1 MDKTKKKNIRRYIL
15 WGVLAVVVAA
25 LALMPA
31 MARRQDAQDGPVASI
46 LEAEVKQGSV
56 QTTVRGGGTLE
67 AGDGEDIE
75 LPAQVKITEFLV
87 KNGQEVKAGD
97 PVAKIDKVS
106 ALTAVTE
113 VRSSMAAVEKQME
126 TYSDEKSA
134 STVTAPAGGRVKAI
148 YANPGDSVAQVLVEH
163 GGLALLSLDGRMSV
177 TLAVSSQLVPGDSVK
192 VTLDSG
198 KTVTGRVET
207 NLNGE
212 LTVTIADNGYAV
224 GDRVTLEGL
233 GSGSLEIHDPWLATA
248 FNGTV
253 SYVSVRLEQT
263 VSSGASLFTLKD
275 TDYTAQRELLAQT
288 HREYEEL
295 LQKLLTWQDT
305 GLITAPCDG
314 LVSGIDTDS
323 THLLAAQDE
332 DITADLLNSEDG
344 DFRLVFLS
352 QVTQTCT
359 GDDKCPL
366 KGTDSGHQTGCPKVC
381 KHSSKIGEC
390 KASGHFTDCIEAC
403 THAENPEDCPATG
416 VHYADCVKTCIETN
430 QEGKCP
436 AIKYHYDG
444 CIGKCVGAT
453 VSGQCPAHIHRKACI
468 ESCVSANTVGKCTAG
483 FHKADCIES
492 CIGNE
497 SSPSNPCPAT
507 KHKDGCY
514 FQGATY
520 TGRIFKVV
528 SVGDGVLVG
537 YWDPTVYELVK
548 TADGW
553 ARKDGQPL
561 GTGNCIQAGNV
572 TASGSFQAGDTL
584 LSVTV
589 TKDGESSSLG
599 LVKIGSG
606 SQNPGI
612 PGFPGNLAGL
622 MAGLMGGYGGYGGTG
637 SSSQTQLYSLD
648 GDVLLT
654 VTPLDT
660 LTVTIAVDEKDIA
673 SVKTGMTAQL
683 TMNALPDETFEGEV
697 TRVAQTGGGNG
708 GSSKFDVE
716 ITLSR
721 ESDMLPGMSTTAE
734 LTLYEKMDV
743 LTLPVA
749 ALQDEGGKT
758 LVYTGKDKKTGELTN
773 PVEVTTGLSDGEN
786 VEILSGIDSG
796 TTVYYSYYD
805 TVTESDAVETERSMF

>member
-1 MDKTKKKNIRRYIL
+1 MDKTKKKNVRRYIL
-15 WGVLAVVVAA
+15 WGVLAVVVAGLAMLPA
-25 LALMPA
+25 LA
-31 MARRQDAQDGPVASI
+31 RQQDAQDGPVASV
-46 LEAEVKQGSV
+46 LEATVKEGSV
-56 QTTVRGGGTLE
+56 QATVRGGGTLE

-75 LPAQVKITEFLV
+75 LPAEVKITEFLV
-87 KNGQEVKAGD
+87 KNGQEVKKGD

-113 VRSSMAAVEKQME
+113 IRTSMAAVEKQME
-126 TYSDEKSA
+126 TFSDEKSA

-148 YANPGDSVAQVLVEH
+148 YAGPGDSVTQVLVEH
-163 GGLALLSLDGRMSV
+163 GALALLSLDGRMCV
-177 TLAVSSQLVPGDSVK
+177 TLTVSSQLIPGDSIN

-198 KTVTGRVET
+198 KTVTGRVES

-224 GDRVTLEGL
+224 GDTVTLEGL
-233 GSGSLEIHDPWLATA
+233 GSGSLEIHNPWLATA

-253 SYVSVRLEQT
+253 SQVNIRLEQT
-263 VSSGASLFTLKD
+263 VSSGGSLFTLKD
-275 TDYTAQRELLAQT
+275 TDYTAQRELLAET
-288 HREYEEL
+288 HRDYEEL

-305 GLITAPCDG
+305 GVITAPCDG

-323 THLLAAQDE
+323 THLLAAEDE
-332 DITADLLNSEDG
+332 ELTASLLNADDG
-344 DFRLVFLS
+344 DFRLVLLS

-366 KGTDSGHQTGCPKVC
+366 KGTDSGHQDGCPKAC
-381 KHSSKIGEC
+381 KHAAAEGVC
-390 KASGHFTDCIEAC
+390 TASEHFDDCIMAC

-416 VHYADCVKTCIETN
+416 AHHTDCIKACIETN

-436 AIKYHYDG
+436 ATKYHYDG
-444 CIGKCVGAT
+444 CIEKCTESA
-453 VSGQCPAHIHRKACI
+453 VSGECPAHIHKKGCI
-468 ESCVSANTVGKCTAG
+468 ESCISADTAGKCTAG
-483 FHKADCIES
+483 HHKADCIES
-492 CIGNE
+492 CIL
-497 SSPSNPCPAT
+497 SKSADDPCPAT

-514 FQGATY
+514 FQNATY
-520 TGRIFKVV
+520 TGQVFKVV
-528 SVGDGVLVG
+528 SVGSGALVG
-537 YWDPTVYELVK
+537 YWDSTVYDVVK
-548 TADGW
+548 TASGW
-553 ARKDGQPL
+553 ARKDGQPFS
-561 GTGNCIQAGNV
+561 TNNCVQAD
-572 TASGSFQAGDTL
+572 TIPASGSYQTGDTL
-584 LSVTV
+584 LSVIV
-589 TKDGESSSLG
+589 TKDGESQSLG
-599 LVKIGSG
+599 LVKISSG
-606 SQNPGI
+606 SQK
-612 PGFPGNLAGL
+612 PGFDLSGL
-622 MAGLMGGYGGYGGTG
+622 MGMMGGFSMGGYGSTG
-637 SSSQTQLYSLD
+637 SGSSTQLYSLD

-660 LTVTIAVDEKDIA
+660 MTVTIAVDEKDIA

-683 TMNALPDETFEGEV
+683 TMNALPDETFEGQV
-697 TRVAQTGGGNG
+697 TRVAQTGSGNG

-721 ESDMLPGMSTTAE
+721 ESDMLPGMSTTAQ

-749 ALQDEGGKT
+749 ALRDEGGKT
-758 LVYTGKDKKTGELTN
+758 LVYTGKDKKTGEPAN

>member
-1 MDKTKKKNIRRYIL
+1 MDKTKKKNVRRYIL
-15 WGVLAVVVAA
+15 WGVLAVVVAGLAMLPA
-25 LALMPA
+25 LA
-31 MARRQDAQDGPVASI
+31 RQQDAQDGPVASV
-46 LEAEVKQGSV
+46 LEATVKEGSV
-56 QTTVRGGGTLE
+56 QATVRGGGTLE

-75 LPAQVKITEFLV
+75 LPAEVKITEFLV
-87 KNGQEVKAGD
+87 KNGQEVKKGD

-113 VRSSMAAVEKQME
+113 IRTSMAAVEKQME
-126 TYSDEKSA
+126 TFSDEKSA

-148 YANPGDSVAQVLVEH
+148 YANPGDSVSAVLVEH
-163 GGLALLSLDGRMSV
+163 GALALLSLDGRMCV
-177 TLAVSSQLVPGDSVK
+177 TLTVSSQLIPGDSIN

-198 KTVTGRVET
+198 KTVTGRVES

-224 GDRVTLEGL
+224 GDTVTLEGL
-233 GSGSLEIHDPWLATA
+233 GSGSLEIHNPWLATA

-253 SYVSVRLEQT
+253 SQVNIRLEQT
-263 VSSGASLFTLKD
+263 VSSGGSLFTLKD
-275 TDYTAQRELLAQT
+275 TDYTAQRELLAET
-288 HREYEEL
+288 HRKYEEL

-305 GLITAPCDG
+305 GVITAPCDG

-323 THLLAAQDE
+323 THLLAAEDE
-332 DITADLLNSEDG
+332 ELTASLLNADDG
-344 DFRLVFLS
+344 DFRLVLLS

-366 KGTDSGHQTGCPKVC
+366 KGTDSGHQDGCPKAC
-381 KHSSKIGEC
+381 KHA
-390 KASGHFTDCIEAC
+390 ASEGVCTASEHFADCIMAC

-416 VHYADCVKTCIETN
+416 AHHTDCIKACIETT
-430 QEGKCP
+430 QEHKCP
-436 AIKYHYDG
+436 ATKYHYDG
-444 CIGKCVGAT
+444 CIEKCVESE
-453 VSGQCPAHIHRKACI
+453 VSGQCPAHVHKQGCI
-468 ESCVSANTVGKCTAG
+468 ELCRSASTPEKCTAKH
-483 FHKADCIES
+483 HKADCIES
-492 CIGNE
+492 CIV
-497 SSPSNPCPAT
+497 SKSADDPCPAT

-514 FQGATY
+514 FQNATY
-520 TGRIFKVV
+520 TGQVFKVV
-528 SVGDGVLVG
+528 SVGSGVLVG
-537 YWDPTVYELVK
+537 YWDSTVYDVVK
-548 TADGW
+548 TASGW
-553 ARKDGQPL
+553 ARKDGQPFS
-561 GTGNCIQAGNV
+561 TNNCVQAD
-572 TASGSFQAGDTL
+572 TISASGSYQAGDTL
-584 LSVTV
+584 LSVTM

-599 LVKIGSG
+599 LVKISSG
-606 SQNPGI
+606 SQK
-612 PGFPGNLAGL
+612 PGFDLS
-622 MAGLMGGYGGYGGTG
+622 GLMGMMGGFSMGGYGGTG
-637 SSSQTQLYSLD
+637 SGSSAQLYSLD

-660 LTVTIAVDEKDIA
+660 MTVTIAVDEKDIA

-683 TMNALPDETFEGEV
+683 TMNALPDETFEGQV
-697 TRVAQTGGGNG
+697 TRVAQTGSGNG

-721 ESDMLPGMSTTAE
+721 ESDMLPGMSTTAQ

-749 ALQDEGGKT
+749 ALRDEGGKT
-758 LVYTGKDKKTGELTN
+758 LVYTGKDKKTGEPAN

>member
-1 MDKTKKKNIRRYIL
+1 MDKTKKKNVRRYIL
-15 WGVLAVVVAA
+15 WGVLAVVVAGLAMLPA
-25 LALMPA
+25 LA
-31 MARRQDAQDGPVASI
+31 RQQDAQDGPVASV
-46 LEAEVKQGSV
+46 LEAEVKNSSV
-56 QTTVRGGGTLE
+56 QATVRGGGTLE

-75 LPAQVKITEFLV
+75 LPAEVKITEFLV
-87 KNGQEVKAGD
+87 KNGQEVKKGD

-113 VRSSMAAVEKQME
+113 IRTSMAAVEKQME

-148 YANPGDSVAQVLVEH
+148 YAGPGDSVAQVLVEH
-163 GGLALLSLDGRMSV
+163 GALALLSLDGRMSV
-177 TLAVSSQLVPGDSVK
+177 TLTVSSQLIPGDSIP

-198 KTVTGRVET
+198 KTVTGRVES

-224 GDRVTLEGL
+224 GDTVTLEGL
-233 GSGSLEIHDPWLATA
+233 GSGSLEIHNPWLATA

-253 SYVSVRLEQT
+253 SQVNIRLEQT
-263 VSSGASLFTLKD
+263 VSSGGSLFTLKD
-275 TDYTAQRELLAQT
+275 TDYTAQRELLAET
-288 HREYEEL
+288 HRKYEEL

-305 GLITAPCDG
+305 GVITAPCDG

-323 THLLAAQDE
+323 THLLAAEDE
-332 DITADLLNSEDG
+332 EITASLLNADGG

-366 KGTDSGHQTGCPKVC
+366 KGKDSGHQDNCPKAC
-381 KHSSKIGEC
+381 KHATSEGVC
-390 KASGHFTDCIEAC
+390 TASEHFADCIMAC
-403 THAENPEDCPATG
+403 TRAENPEDCPATG
-416 VHYADCVKTCIETN
+416 AHHTDCIKACIETT
-430 QEGKCP
+430 QEHKCP
-436 AIKYHYDG
+436 ATRYHYDG
-444 CIGKCVGAT
+444 CIEKCTESA
-453 VSGQCPAHIHRKACI
+453 VSGECPAHIHKKGCI
-468 ESCVSANTVGKCTAG
+468 ESCISADTAGKCTAG
-483 FHKADCIES
+483 HHKADCIES
-492 CIGNE
+492 CIVSHSADE
-497 SSPSNPCPAT
+497 PCPAT

-514 FQGATY
+514 FQNATY
-520 TGRIFKVV
+520 TGQVFKVV
-528 SVGDGVLVG
+528 SVGSGALVG
-537 YWDPTVYELVK
+537 YWDPTVYDVVK
-548 TADGW
+548 TASGW
-553 ARKDGQPL
+553 ARKDGQPFSTNL
-561 GTGNCIQAGNV
+561 CVQAD
-572 TASGSFQAGDTL
+572 TIPASGSYQAGDVL

-589 TKDGESSSLG
+589 HKSGENDSSLG
-599 LVKIGSG
+599 LVKISSGGSQMPGFDLSGLMGMMGGFSMGGSTGSG
-606 SQNPGI
+606 S
-612 PGFPGNLAGL
+612 
-622 MAGLMGGYGGYGGTG
+622 
-637 SSSQTQLYSLD
+637 STQLYSLD

-660 LTVTIAVDEKDIA
+660 MTVTIAVDEKDIA

-683 TMNALPDETFEGEV
+683 AMNALPDETFEGQV
-697 TRVAQTGGGNG
+697 TRVAQTGSGSG

-749 ALQDEGGKT
+749 ALRDEGGKT
-758 LVYTGKDKKTGELTN
+758 LVYTGKDKKTGEPAN

>member
-1 MDKTKKKNIRRYIL
+1 MDKTKKKNVRRYIL
-15 WGVLAVVVAA
+15 WGVLAVVVAGLAMLPA
-25 LALMPA
+25 LA
-31 MARRQDAQDGPVASI
+31 RQQDAQDGPVASV
-46 LEAEVKQGSV
+46 LEATVKEGSV
-56 QTTVRGGGTLE
+56 QATVRGGGTLE

-75 LPAQVKITEFLV
+75 LPVDVKITEFLV
-87 KNGQEVKAGD
+87 KNGQEVKKGD

-113 VRSSMAAVEKQME
+113 IRTSMAAVEKQME
-126 TYSDEKSA
+126 TFSDEKSA

-148 YANPGDSVAQVLVEH
+148 YANPGDSVTQVLVEH
-163 GGLALLSLDGRMSV
+163 GALALLSLDGRMGV
-177 TLAVSSQLVPGDSVK
+177 TLTVSSQLIPGDSIP

-198 KTVTGRVET
+198 KTVTGRVES

-224 GDRVTLEGL
+224 GDTVTLEGL
-233 GSGSLEIHDPWLATA
+233 GSGSLEIHNPWLATA

-253 SYVSVRLEQT
+253 SQVNIRLEQT
-263 VSSGASLFTLKD
+263 VSSGGSLFTLKD
-275 TDYTAQRELLAQT
+275 TDYTAQRELLAET
-288 HREYEEL
+288 HRDYEEL

-305 GLITAPCDG
+305 GVIIAPCDG

-323 THLLAAQDE
+323 THLLAAEDE
-332 DITADLLNSEDG
+332 ELTASLLNADDG
-344 DFRLVFLS
+344 DFRLVLLS

-366 KGTDSGHQTGCPKVC
+366 KGTDSGHQDGCPKAC
-381 KHSSKIGEC
+381 KHAANEAEC
-390 KASGHFTDCIEAC
+390 MASEHFTDCIMAC

-416 VHYADCVKTCIETN
+416 AHHTDCIKACIETN

-436 AIKYHYDG
+436 ATKYHYDG
-444 CIGKCVGAT
+444 CIEKCTESAL
-453 VSGQCPAHIHRKACI
+453 SGQCPAHIHKKGCI
-468 ESCVSANTVGKCTAG
+468 ESCISADTPGKCTAG
-483 FHKADCIES
+483 HHKADCIES
-492 CIGNE
+492 CIV
-497 SSPSNPCPAT
+497 SKSADDPCPAT

-514 FQGATY
+514 FQNATY
-520 TGRIFKVV
+520 TGQVFKVV
-528 SVGDGVLVG
+528 SVGSGALVG
-537 YWDPTVYELVK
+537 YWDSTVYDVVK
-548 TADGW
+548 TASGW
-553 ARKDGQPL
+553 ARKDGQPFS
-561 GTGNCIQAGNV
+561 TNNCVQAD
-572 TASGSFQAGDTL
+572 TISASGSYQAGDTL

-589 TKDGESSSLG
+589 TKDGESHSLG
-599 LVKIGSG
+599 LVKISSG
-606 SQNPGI
+606 SQM
-612 PGFPGNLAGL
+612 PGFDLS
-622 MAGLMGGYGGYGGTG
+622 GLMGMMGGFSMGGYGGTG
-637 SSSQTQLYSLD
+637 SSQTQLYSLD

-660 LTVTIAVDEKDIA
+660 MTVTIAVDEKDIA
-673 SVKTGMTAQL
+673 GVKTGMTAQL
-683 TMNALPDETFEGEV
+683 TMNALPDETFEGQV
-697 TRVAQTGGGNG
+697 TRVAQSGSGNG

-721 ESDMLPGMSTTAE
+721 ESDMLPGMSATAQ

-749 ALQDEGGKT
+749 ALRDEGGKT
-758 LVYTGKDKKTGELTN
+758 LVYTGKDKKTGEPAN

>member
-1 MDKTKKKNIRRYIL
+1 MDKTKKKNVRRYIL
-15 WGVLAVVVAA
+15 WGVLAVVVAGLAMLPA
-25 LALMPA
+25 LA
-31 MARRQDAQDGPVASI
+31 RQQDAQDGPVASV
-46 LEAEVKQGSV
+46 LEAEVKEGSV
-56 QTTVRGGGTLE
+56 QATVRGGGTLE

-75 LPAQVKITEFLV
+75 LPAEVKITEFLV
-87 KNGQEVKAGD
+87 KNGQEVKKGD

-113 VRSSMAAVEKQME
+113 IRTSMAAVEKQME
-126 TYSDEKSA
+126 TFSDEKSA

-148 YANPGDSVAQVLVEH
+148 YANPGDSVSAVLVEH
-163 GGLALLSLDGRMSV
+163 GALALLSLDGRMCV
-177 TLAVSSQLVPGDSVK
+177 TLTVSSQLIPGDSIP

-198 KTVTGRVET
+198 KTVTGRVES

-224 GDRVTLEGL
+224 GDTVTLEGL
-233 GSGSLEIHDPWLATA
+233 GSGSLEIHNPWLATA

-253 SYVSVRLEQT
+253 SQVNIRLEQT
-263 VSSGASLFTLKD
+263 VSSGGSLFTLKD
-275 TDYTAQRELLAQT
+275 TDYTAQRELLAET
-288 HREYEEL
+288 HRDYEEL

-305 GLITAPCDG
+305 GVITAPCDG

-323 THLLAAQDE
+323 THLLAAEDE
-332 DITADLLNSEDG
+332 EITASLLNADDG
-344 DFRLVFLS
+344 DFRLVLLS

-366 KGTDSGHQTGCPKVC
+366 KGTDSGHQDGCPKAC
-381 KHSSKIGEC
+381 KHATAEGVC
-390 KASGHFTDCIEAC
+390 TASEHFDDCIMAC

-416 VHYADCVKTCIETN
+416 AHHTDCIKACIETN

-436 AIKYHYDG
+436 ATKYHYDG
-444 CIGKCVGAT
+444 CIEKCTESA
-453 VSGQCPAHIHRKACI
+453 VSGQCPAHIHKKGCI
-468 ESCVSANTVGKCTAG
+468 ESCISADTVGKCTAG
-483 FHKADCIES
+483 HHKADCIES
-492 CIGNE
+492 CIV
-497 SSPSNPCPAT
+497 STSASNPCPAT

-514 FQGATY
+514 FQNATY
-520 TGRIFKVV
+520 TGQVFKVV
-528 SVGDGVLVG
+528 SVGSGVLVG
-537 YWDPTVYELVK
+537 YWDSTVYDVVK
-548 TADGW
+548 TASGW
-553 ARKDGQPL
+553 ARKDGQPFS
-561 GTGNCIQAGNV
+561 TNNCVQAD
-572 TASGSFQAGDTL
+572 TISASGSYQAGDTL

-589 TKDGESSSLG
+589 TKDGESQSLG
-599 LVKIGSG
+599 LVKISSG
-606 SQNPGI
+606 SQM
-612 PGFPGNLAGL
+612 PGFDLSGL
-622 MAGLMGGYGGYGGTG
+622 MGMMGGFSMGGYGSTG
-637 SSSQTQLYSLD
+637 SSQTQLYSLD

-660 LTVTIAVDEKDIA
+660 MTVTIAVDEKDIA

-683 TMNALPDETFEGEV
+683 TMNALPDETFEGQV
-697 TRVAQTGGGNG
+697 TRVAQTGSGNG

-721 ESDMLPGMSTTAE
+721 ESDMLPGMSTTAQ

-749 ALQDEGGKT
+749 ALRDEGGKT
-758 LVYTGKDKKTGELTN
+758 LVYTGKDKKTGEPAN

>member
-1 MDKTKKKNIRRYIL
+1 MDKTKKKNVRRYIL
-15 WGVLAVVVAA
+15 WGVLAVVVAGLAMLPA
-25 LALMPA
+25 LA
-31 MARRQDAQDGPVASI
+31 RQQDAQDGPVASV
-46 LEAEVKQGSV
+46 LEATVKEGSV
-56 QTTVRGGGTLE
+56 QATVRGGGTLE

-75 LPAQVKITEFLV
+75 LPPDVKITEFLV
-87 KNGQEVKAGD
+87 KNGQEVKKGN

-113 VRSSMAAVEKQME
+113 VRTSMAAVEKQME

-163 GGLALLSLDGRMSV
+163 GALALLSLDGRMSV
-177 TLAVSSQLVPGDSVK
+177 TLTVSSQLIPGDSIN

-198 KTVTGRVET
+198 KTVTGRVES

-224 GDRVTLEGL
+224 GDTVTLEGL
-233 GSGSLEIHDPWLATA
+233 GSGSLEIHNPWLATA

-253 SYVSVRLEQT
+253 SQVNIRLEQT
-263 VSSGASLFTLKD
+263 VSSGGSLFTLKD
-275 TDYTAQRELLAQT
+275 TDYTAQRELLAET
-288 HREYEEL
+288 HRDYEEL

-305 GLITAPCDG
+305 GVITAPCDG

-323 THLLAAQDE
+323 THLLAAEDE
-332 DITADLLNSEDG
+332 ELTASLLNADDG
-344 DFRLVFLS
+344 DFRLVLLS

-366 KGTDSGHQTGCPKVC
+366 KGTDPGHQDGCPKAC
-381 KHSSKIGEC
+381 KHATSEGVC
-390 KASGHFTDCIEAC
+390 TASEHFADCIMAC

-416 VHYADCVKTCIETN
+416 AHHTDCIKACIETN

-436 AIKYHYDG
+436 ATKYHYDG
-444 CIGKCVGAT
+444 CIEKCTESA
-453 VSGQCPAHIHRKACI
+453 VSGECPAHIHKKGCI
-468 ESCVSANTVGKCTAG
+468 ESCISADTAGKCTAG
-483 FHKADCIES
+483 HHKADCIES
-492 CIGNE
+492 CIV
-497 SSPSNPCPAT
+497 SKSADDPCPAT

-514 FQGATY
+514 FQNATY
-520 TGRIFKVV
+520 TGQVFKVV
-528 SVGDGVLVG
+528 SVGSGTLVG
-537 YWDPTVYELVK
+537 YWDSTVYDVVK
-548 TADGW
+548 TASGW
-553 ARKDGQPL
+553 ARKDGQPFS
-561 GTGNCIQAGNV
+561 TNNCVQAD
-572 TASGSFQAGDTL
+572 TIPASGSYQAGDTL

-589 TKDGESSSLG
+589 TKDGESQSLG
-599 LVKIGSG
+599 LVKISSG
-606 SQNPGI
+606 SQM
-612 PGFPGNLAGL
+612 PGFDLS
-622 MAGLMGGYGGYGGTG
+622 GLMGMMGGFSMGGYGGTG
-637 SSSQTQLYSLD
+637 SGSSAQLYSLD

-660 LTVTIAVDEKDIA
+660 MTVTIAVDEKDIA

-683 TMNALPDETFEGEV
+683 TMNALPDETFEGQV
-697 TRVAQTGGGNG
+697 TRVAQTGSGNG

-721 ESDMLPGMSTTAE
+721 ESDMLPGMSTTAQ

-749 ALQDEGGKT
+749 ALRDEGGKT
-758 LVYTGKDKKTGELTN
+758 LVYTGKDKKTGEPAN

-796 TTVYYSYYD
+796 ATVYYSYYD

>member
-1 MDKTKKKNIRRYIL
+1 MDKTKKKNVRRYIL
-15 WGVLAVVVAA
+15 WGVLAVVVAGLAMLPA
-25 LALMPA
+25 LA
-31 MARRQDAQDGPVASI
+31 RQQDAQDGPVASV
-46 LEAEVKQGSV
+46 LEATVKEGSV
-56 QTTVRGGGTLE
+56 QATVRGGGTLE

-75 LPAQVKITEFLV
+75 LPPEVKITEFLV
-87 KNGQEVKAGD
+87 KNGQEVKKGD

-113 VRSSMAAVEKQME
+113 IRTSMAAVEKQME
-126 TYSDEKSA
+126 TFSDEKSA

-148 YANPGDSVAQVLVEH
+148 YANPGDSVSAVLVEH
-163 GGLALLSLDGRMSV
+163 GALALLSLDGRMCV
-177 TLAVSSQLVPGDSVK
+177 TLTVSSQLIPGDSIP

-198 KTVTGRVET
+198 KTVTGRVES

-224 GDRVTLEGL
+224 GDTVTLEGL
-233 GSGSLEIHDPWLATA
+233 GSGSLEIHNPWLATA

-253 SYVSVRLEQT
+253 SQVNIRLEQT
-263 VSSGASLFTLKD
+263 VSSGGSLFTLKD
-275 TDYTAQRELLAQT
+275 TDYTAQRELLAET
-288 HREYEEL
+288 HRDYEEL

-305 GLITAPCDG
+305 GVITAPCDG

-323 THLLAAQDE
+323 THLLAAEDE
-332 DITADLLNSEDG
+332 ELTASLLNADGG
-344 DFRLVFLS
+344 DFRLVLLS

-366 KGTDSGHQTGCPKVC
+366 KGTDSGHQDGCPKAC
-381 KHSSKIGEC
+381 KHATAEGVC
-390 KASGHFTDCIEAC
+390 TASEHFDDCIMAC

-416 VHYADCVKTCIETN
+416 AHHTDCIKACIETT
-430 QEGKCP
+430 QEHKCP
-436 AIKYHYDG
+436 ATKYHYDG
-444 CIGKCVGAT
+444 CIEKCTESA
-453 VSGQCPAHIHRKACI
+453 VSGQCPAHIHKKGCI
-468 ESCVSANTVGKCTAG
+468 ESCISADTAGKCTAG
-483 FHKADCIES
+483 HHKADCIES
-492 CIGNE
+492 CIV
-497 SSPSNPCPAT
+497 SKSADDPCPAT

-514 FQGATY
+514 FQNATY
-520 TGRIFKVV
+520 TGQVFKVV
-528 SVGDGVLVG
+528 SVGSGVLVG
-537 YWDPTVYELVK
+537 YWDPTVYDVVK
-548 TADGW
+548 TASGW
-553 ARKDGQPL
+553 ARKDGQPFS
-561 GTGNCIQAGNV
+561 TNNCVQAD
-572 TASGSFQAGDTL
+572 TISASGSYQAGDTL

-589 TKDGESSSLG
+589 TKDGESHSLG
-599 LVKIGSG
+599 LVKISSG
-606 SQNPGI
+606 SQM
-612 PGFPGNLAGL
+612 PGFDLSGL
-622 MAGLMGGYGGYGGTG
+622 MGMMGGFSMGGYGSTG
-637 SSSQTQLYSLD
+637 SSQTQLYSLD

-660 LTVTIAVDEKDIA
+660 MTVTIAVDEKDIA

-683 TMNALPDETFEGEV
+683 TMNALPDETFEGQV
-697 TRVAQTGGGNG
+697 TRVAQTGSGNG

-721 ESDMLPGMSTTAE
+721 ESDMLPGMSATAE
-734 LTLYEKMDV
+734 LTLYEKMNV

-749 ALQDEGGKT
+749 ALRDEGGKT
-758 LVYTGKDKKTGELTN
+758 LVYTGKDKKTGEPAN

>member
-1 MDKTKKKNIRRYIL
+1 MDKTKKKNVRRYIL
-15 WGVLAVVVAA
+15 WGLLAVVVAGLAMLPA
-25 LALMPA
+25 LA
-31 MARRQDAQDGPVASI
+31 RQQDAQDGPVASV
-46 LEAEVKQGSV
+46 LEATVKEGSV
-56 QTTVRGGGTLE
+56 QATVRGGGTLE

-75 LPAQVKITEFLV
+75 LPPEVKITEFLV
-87 KNGQEVKAGD
+87 KNGQEVKKGD

-106 ALTAVTE
+106 AMTAITE
-113 VRSSMAAVEKQME
+113 IRTSMAAVEKQME
-126 TYSDEKSA
+126 TFSDEKSA

-148 YANPGDSVAQVLVEH
+148 YANPGDSVTQVLVEH
-163 GGLALLSLDGRMSV
+163 GALALLSLDGRMRV
-177 TLAVSSQLVPGDSVK
+177 TLTVSSQLIPGDSIN

-198 KTVTGRVET
+198 KTVTGRVES

-224 GDRVTLEGL
+224 GDTVTLEGL
-233 GSGSLEIHDPWLATA
+233 GSGSLEIHNPWLATA

-253 SYVSVRLEQT
+253 SQVNIRLEQT
-263 VSSGASLFTLKD
+263 VSSGGSLFTLKD

-305 GLITAPCDG
+305 GVITAPCDG
-314 LVSGIDTDS
+314 LISGIDTDS
-323 THLLAAQDE
+323 THLLAAEDE
-332 DITADLLNSEDG
+332 ELTASYLNADGG
-344 DFRLVFLS
+344 DFRLVLLS

-366 KGTDSGHQTGCPKVC
+366 KGTDSGHQDGCPKAC
-381 KHSSKIGEC
+381 KHATSEGVC
-390 KASGHFTDCIEAC
+390 TASEHFADCIMAC

-416 VHYADCVKTCIETN
+416 AHHTDCIKACIETN

-436 AIKYHYDG
+436 ATKYHYDG
-444 CIGKCVGAT
+444 CIEKCTESA
-453 VSGQCPAHIHRKACI
+453 VSGECPAHIHKKGCI
-468 ESCVSANTVGKCTAG
+468 ESCISADTLGKCTAG
-483 FHKADCIES
+483 HHKADCIES
-492 CIGNE
+492 CIV
-497 SSPSNPCPAT
+497 SKSADDPCPAT

-514 FQGATY
+514 FQNATY
-520 TGRIFKVV
+520 TGKVFKVV
-528 SVGDGVLVG
+528 SVGSGALVG
-537 YWDPTVYELVK
+537 YWDSTVYDVVK
-548 TADGW
+548 TASGW
-553 ARKDGQPL
+553 ARKDGQPFS
-561 GTGNCIQAGNV
+561 TNNCVQAD
-572 TASGSFQAGDTL
+572 TIPASGSYQAGDTL

-589 TKDGESSSLG
+589 TKDGESQSLG
-599 LVKIGSG
+599 LVKISSG
-606 SQNPGI
+606 SQK
-612 PGFPGNLAGL
+612 PGFDLSGL
-622 MAGLMGGYGGYGGTG
+622 MGMMGGYSMGGYGSTG
-637 SSSQTQLYSLD
+637 SGSSTQLYSLD

-660 LTVTIAVDEKDIA
+660 MTVTIAVDEKDIA

-683 TMNALPDETFEGEV
+683 TMNALPDETFEGQV
-697 TRVAQTGGGNG
+697 TRVAQTGSGSG

-721 ESDMLPGMSTTAE
+721 ESDMLPGMSTTAQ

-749 ALQDEGGKT
+749 ALRDEGGKT
-758 LVYTGKDKKTGELTN
+758 LVYTGKDKKTGEPAN

>member
-1 MDKTKKKNIRRYIL
+1 MDKTKKKNVRRYIL
-15 WGVLAVVVAA
+15 WGVLAVVVAGLAMLPA
-25 LALMPA
+25 LA
-31 MARRQDAQDGPVASI
+31 RQQDAQDGPVASV
-46 LEAEVKQGSV
+46 LEAEVKEGSV
-56 QTTVRGGGTLE
+56 QATVRGGGTLE

-75 LPAQVKITEFLV
+75 LPADVKITEFLV
-87 KNGQEVKAGD
+87 KNGQEVKKGD

-113 VRSSMAAVEKQME
+113 IRTSMAAVEKQME
-126 TYSDEKSA
+126 TFSDEKSA

-148 YANPGDSVAQVLVEH
+148 YANPGDSVSAVLVEH
-163 GGLALLSLDGRMSV
+163 GGLALLSLDGRMCV
-177 TLAVSSQLVPGDSVK
+177 TLTVSSQLIPGDSIP

-198 KTVTGRVET
+198 KTVTGRVES

-224 GDRVTLEGL
+224 GDTVTLEGL
-233 GSGSLEIHDPWLATA
+233 GSGSLEIHNPWLATA

-253 SYVSVRLEQT
+253 SQVNIRLEQT
-263 VSSGASLFTLKD
+263 VSSGGSLFTLKD
-275 TDYTAQRELLAQT
+275 TDYTAQRELLAET
-288 HREYEEL
+288 HRKYEEL

-305 GLITAPCDG
+305 GVITAPCDG

-323 THLLAAQDE
+323 THLLAAGDE
-332 DITADLLNSEDG
+332 EITASYLNADDG

-366 KGTDSGHQTGCPKVC
+366 KGTDSGHQDGCPKAC
-381 KHSSKIGEC
+381 KHTSKEGVC
-390 KASGHFTDCIEAC
+390 TASEHFDDCIMAC

-416 VHYADCVKTCIETN
+416 AHHTDCIKACIETT

-436 AIKYHYDG
+436 ATKYHYDG
-444 CIGKCVGAT
+444 CIGKCTESA
-453 VSGQCPAHIHRKACI
+453 VSGECPAHIHKQGCI
-468 ESCVSANTVGKCTAG
+468 ESCISASTVGKCKAG
-483 FHKADCIES
+483 HHKADCIES
-492 CIGNE
+492 CIVSHSADE
-497 SSPSNPCPAT
+497 PCPAT

-514 FQGATY
+514 FQNATY
-520 TGRIFKVV
+520 TGQVFKVV

-553 ARKDGQPL
+553 ARKDGKPFSTNL
-561 GTGNCIQAGNV
+561 CVQADTI
-572 TASGSFQAGDTL
+572 TAANAGSFQSGDTL

-606 SQNPGI
+606 GSQM
-612 PGFPGNLAGL
+612 PGFDLS
-622 MAGLMGGYGGYGGTG
+622 GLMGMMGGYSMGGSTG
-637 SSSQTQLYSLD
+637 SGSSTQLYSLD

-660 LTVTIAVDEKDIA
+660 MTVTIAVDEKDIA
-673 SVKTGMTAQL
+673 GVKTGMTAQL
-683 TMNALPDETFEGEV
+683 TMNALPDETFEGQV
-697 TRVAQTGGGNG
+697 TRVAQTGSGSG

-721 ESDMLPGMSTTAE
+721 ESDMLPGMSATAE

-749 ALQDEGGKT
+749 ALRDEGGKT
-758 LVYTGKDKKTGELTN
+758 LVYTGKDKKTGEPAN

-796 TTVYYSYYD
+796 TTVYYLYYD
-805 TVTESDAVETERSMF
+805 TVTESDAVETEHSMF

>member
-1 MDKTKKKNIRRYIL
+1 MDKTKKKNVRRYIL
-15 WGVLAVVVAA
+15 WGVLAVVVAGLAMLPA
-25 LALMPA
+25 LA
-31 MARRQDAQDGPVASI
+31 RQQDAQDGPVASV
-46 LEAEVKQGSV
+46 LEATVKEGSV
-56 QTTVRGGGTLE
+56 QATVRGGGTLE

-75 LPAQVKITEFLV
+75 LPPEVKITEFLV
-87 KNGQEVKAGD
+87 KNGQEVKKGD

-113 VRSSMAAVEKQME
+113 IRTSMAAVEKQME
-126 TYSDEKSA
+126 TFSDEKSA

-148 YANPGDSVAQVLVEH
+148 YANPGDSVTQVLVEH
-163 GGLALLSLDGRMSV
+163 GALALLSLDGRMSV
-177 TLAVSSQLVPGDSVK
+177 TLTVSSQLIPGDSIN
-192 VTLDSG
+192 VTLDSW
-198 KTVTGRVET
+198 KTVTGRVES

-224 GDRVTLEGL
+224 GDTVTLEGL
-233 GSGSLEIHDPWLATA
+233 GSGSLEIHNPWLATA

-253 SYVSVRLEQT
+253 SQVNIRLEQT
-263 VSSGASLFTLKD
+263 VSSGGSLFTLKD
-275 TDYTAQRELLAQT
+275 TEYTAQRELLAET
-288 HREYEEL
+288 HRDYEEL

-305 GLITAPCDG
+305 GVITAPCDG

-323 THLLAAQDE
+323 THLLAAEDE
-332 DITADLLNSEDG
+332 ELTASLLNADDG
-344 DFRLVFLS
+344 DFRLVLLS

-366 KGTDSGHQTGCPKVC
+366 KGTDSGHQDGCPKAC
-381 KHSSKIGEC
+381 KHATAEGVC
-390 KASGHFTDCIEAC
+390 TASEHFDDCIMAC

-416 VHYADCVKTCIETN
+416 AHHTDCIKSCIETT
-430 QEGKCP
+430 QEHKCS
-436 AIKYHYDG
+436 ATKYHYDG
-444 CIGKCVGAT
+444 CIEKCTESA
-453 VSGQCPAHIHRKACI
+453 VSGECPAHIHKKGCI
-468 ESCVSANTVGKCTAG
+468 ESCISADTQGKCTAG
-483 FHKADCIES
+483 HHKADCIES
-492 CIGNE
+492 CIV
-497 SSPSNPCPAT
+497 SKSADDPCPAT

-514 FQGATY
+514 FQNATY
-520 TGRIFKVV
+520 TGQVFKVV
-528 SVGDGVLVG
+528 SVGSGTLVG
-537 YWDPTVYELVK
+537 YWDSTVYDVVK
-548 TADGW
+548 TASGW
-553 ARKDGQPL
+553 VRKDGQPFS
-561 GTGNCIQAGNV
+561 TSNCVQAD
-572 TASGSFQAGDTL
+572 TIPASGSYQAGDVL

-589 TKDGESSSLG
+589 HKSGENDSPLG
-599 LVKIGSG
+599 LVKISSGG
-606 SQNPGI
+606 SQM
-612 PGFPGNLAGL
+612 PGFDLS
-622 MAGLMGGYGGYGGTG
+622 GLMGMMAGMGGYGGTG
-637 SSSQTQLYSLD
+637 SSQTQLYSLD

-660 LTVTIAVDEKDIA
+660 MTVTIAVDEKDIA

-683 TMNALPDETFEGEV
+683 TMNALPDETFEGQV
-697 TRVAQTGGGNG
+697 TRVAQTGSGNG

-721 ESDMLPGMSTTAE
+721 ESDMLPGMSTTAQ

-749 ALQDEGGKT
+749 ALRDEGGKT
-758 LVYTGKDKKTGELTN
+758 LVYTGKDKKTGEPAN

>member
-1 MDKTKKKNIRRYIL
+1 MDKTKKKNVRRYIL
-15 WGVLAVVVAA
+15 WGVLAVVVAGLAMLPA
-25 LALMPA
+25 LA
-31 MARRQDAQDGPVASI
+31 RQQDAQDGPVASV
-46 LEAEVKQGSV
+46 LEATVKEGSV
-56 QTTVRGGGTLE
+56 QATVRGGGTLE
-67 AGDGEDIE
+67 AGDGKDIE
-75 LPAQVKITEFLV
+75 LPSEVKITEFLV
-87 KNGQEVKAGD
+87 KNGQEVKKGD

-113 VRSSMAAVEKQME
+113 IRTSMAAVEKQME
-126 TYSDEKSA
+126 TFSDEKSA

-148 YANPGDSVAQVLVEH
+148 YANPGDSVTQVLVEH
-163 GGLALLSLDGRMSV
+163 GALALLSLDGRMCV
-177 TLAVSSQLVPGDSVK
+177 TLTVSSQLIPGDSIP

-198 KTVTGRVET
+198 KTVTGRVES

-224 GDRVTLEGL
+224 GDTVTLEGL
-233 GSGSLEIHDPWLATA
+233 GSGSLEIHNPWLATA

-253 SYVSVRLEQT
+253 SQVNIRLEQT
-263 VSSGASLFTLKD
+263 VSSGGSLFTLKD
-275 TDYTAQRELLAQT
+275 TDYTAQRELLAET
-288 HREYEEL
+288 HRKYEEL

-305 GLITAPCDG
+305 GVITAPCDG

-323 THLLAAQDE
+323 THLLAAEDE
-332 DITADLLNSEDG
+332 EITASLLNANGG

-366 KGTDSGHQTGCPKVC
+366 KGTDSGHQDGCPKAC
-381 KHSSKIGEC
+381 KHATAEGVC
-390 KASGHFTDCIEAC
+390 TASEHFDDCIESCSHADNADNCRATGAHHTDCIKA
-403 THAENPEDCPATG
+403 
-416 VHYADCVKTCIETN
+416 CIETDK
-430 QEGKCP
+430 EGKCP
-436 AIKYHYDG
+436 ATKYHYDG
-444 CIGKCVGAT
+444 CIEKCIESE
-453 VSGQCPAHIHRKACI
+453 VSGQCPAHVHKQGCI
-468 ESCVSANTVGKCTAG
+468 ELCKSASTPGKCTAKH
-483 FHKADCIES
+483 HKVDCIES
-492 CIGNE
+492 CIGAE
-497 SSPSNPCPAT
+497 ASASNPCPAT

-514 FQGATY
+514 FQNATY
-520 TGRIFKVV
+520 TGQVFKVV
-528 SVGDGVLVG
+528 SVGSGVLVG
-537 YWDPTVYELVK
+537 YWDSTVYDVVK
-548 TADGW
+548 TASGW
-553 ARKDGQPL
+553 ARKDGQPFS
-561 GTGNCIQAGNV
+561 TNNCVQAD
-572 TASGSFQAGDTL
+572 TISASGSYQAGDTL

-589 TKDGESSSLG
+589 TKDGESHSLG
-599 LVKIGSG
+599 LVKISSG
-606 SQNPGI
+606 SQM
-612 PGFPGNLAGL
+612 PGFDLS
-622 MAGLMGGYGGYGGTG
+622 GLMGMMGGFSMGGYGGTG
-637 SSSQTQLYSLD
+637 SGSSTQLYSLD

-660 LTVTIAVDEKDIA
+660 MTVTIAVDEKDIA

-683 TMNALPDETFEGEV
+683 TMNALPDETFEGQV
-697 TRVAQTGGGNG
+697 TRVAQTGSGNG

-721 ESDMLPGMSTTAE
+721 ESDMLPGMSTTAQ

-749 ALQDEGGKT
+749 ALRDEGGKT
-758 LVYTGKDKKTGELTN
+758 LVYTGKDKKTGDPAN

>member
-1 MDKTKKKNIRRYIL
+1 MDKTKKKNVRRYIL
-15 WGVLAVVVAA
+15 WGVLAVVVAGLAMLPA
-25 LALMPA
+25 LA
-31 MARRQDAQDGPVASI
+31 RQQDAQDGPVASV
-46 LEAEVKQGSV
+46 LEATVKEGSV
-56 QTTVRGGGTLE
+56 QATVRGGGTLE

-75 LPAQVKITEFLV
+75 LPAEVKITEFLV
-87 KNGQEVKAGD
+87 KNGQEVKKGD

-113 VRSSMAAVEKQME
+113 IRTSMAAVEKQME
-126 TYSDEKSA
+126 TFSDEKSA

-148 YANPGDSVAQVLVEH
+148 YANPGDSVSAVLVEH
-163 GGLALLSLDGRMSV
+163 GGLALLSLDGRMCI
-177 TLAVSSQLVPGDSVK
+177 TLTVSSQLIPGDSIN

-198 KTVTGRVET
+198 KTVTGRVES

-224 GDRVTLEGL
+224 GDTVTLEGL
-233 GSGSLEIHDPWLATA
+233 GSGSLEIHNPWLATA

-253 SYVSVRLEQT
+253 SQVNIRLEQT
-263 VSSGASLFTLKD
+263 VSSGGSLFTLKD
-275 TDYTAQRELLAQT
+275 TDYTAQRELLAET
-288 HREYEEL
+288 HRDYEEL

-305 GLITAPCDG
+305 GVITAPCDG

-323 THLLAAQDE
+323 THLLAAEDE
-332 DITADLLNSEDG
+332 EITASLLNADGG

-366 KGTDSGHQTGCPKVC
+366 KGTDSGHQDGCPKAC
-381 KHSSKIGEC
+381 KHATAEGVC
-390 KASGHFTDCIEAC
+390 TASEHFDDCIMAC

-416 VHYADCVKTCIETN
+416 AHHTDCIKACIETT
-430 QEGKCP
+430 QEHKCP
-436 AIKYHYDG
+436 ATKYHYDG
-444 CIGKCVGAT
+444 CIEKCTESA
-453 VSGQCPAHIHRKACI
+453 VSGQCPAHIHKKGCI
-468 ESCVSANTVGKCTAG
+468 ESCISADTVGKCTAG
-483 FHKADCIES
+483 HHKADCIES
-492 CIGNE
+492 CIL
-497 SSPSNPCPAT
+497 SKSADDPCPAT

-514 FQGATY
+514 FQNATY
-520 TGRIFKVV
+520 TGQVFKVV
-528 SVGDGVLVG
+528 SVGSGALVG
-537 YWDPTVYELVK
+537 YWDSTVYDVVK
-548 TADGW
+548 TASGW
-553 ARKDGQPL
+553 VRKDGQPFS
-561 GTGNCIQAGNV
+561 TNNCVQAD
-572 TASGSFQAGDTL
+572 TISASGSYQAGDVL

-589 TKDGESSSLG
+589 TKDGESQSLG
-599 LVKIGSG
+599 LVKISSG
-606 SQNPGI
+606 SQM
-612 PGFPGNLAGL
+612 PGFDLS
-622 MAGLMGGYGGYGGTG
+622 GLMGMMGGFSMGGYGGTG
-637 SSSQTQLYSLD
+637 SGSSTQLYSLD

-660 LTVTIAVDEKDIA
+660 MTVTIAVDEKDIA

-683 TMNALPDETFEGEV
+683 TMNALPDETFEGQV
-697 TRVAQTGGGNG
+697 TRVAQTGSGNG

-721 ESDMLPGMSTTAE
+721 ESDMLPGMSTTAQ

-749 ALQDEGGKT
+749 ALRDEGGKT
-758 LVYTGKDKKTGELTN
+758 LVYTGKDKKTGEPAN

>member
-1 MDKTKKKNIRRYIL
+1 MDKTKKKNVRRYIL
-15 WGVLAVVVAA
+15 WGVLAVVVAGLAMLPA
-25 LALMPA
+25 LA
-31 MARRQDAQDGPVASI
+31 RQQDAQDGPVASV
-46 LEAEVKQGSV
+46 LEATVKEGSV
-56 QTTVRGGGTLE
+56 QATVRGGGTLE

-75 LPAQVKITEFLV
+75 LPLDVKITEFLV
-87 KNGQEVKAGD
+87 KNGQEVKKGD

-113 VRSSMAAVEKQME
+113 IRTSMAAVEKQME
-126 TYSDEKSA
+126 TFSDEKSA

-148 YANPGDSVAQVLVEH
+148 YANPGDSVSAVLVEH
-163 GGLALLSLDGRMSV
+163 GGLALLSLDGRMCV
-177 TLAVSSQLVPGDSVK
+177 TLTVSSQLIPGDSIN

-198 KTVTGRVET
+198 KTVTGRVES

-224 GDRVTLEGL
+224 GDTVTLEGL
-233 GSGSLEIHDPWLATA
+233 GSGSLEIHNPWLATA

-253 SYVSVRLEQT
+253 SQVNIRLEQT
-263 VSSGASLFTLKD
+263 VSSGGSLFTLKD
-275 TDYTAQRELLAQT
+275 TDYTAQRELLAET
-288 HREYEEL
+288 HRDYEEL

-305 GLITAPCDG
+305 GVITAPCDG

-323 THLLAAQDE
+323 THLLAAGDE
-332 DITADLLNSEDG
+332 ELTASLLNADDG
-344 DFRLVFLS
+344 DFRLVLLS

-366 KGTDSGHQTGCPKVC
+366 KGTDSNHKEGCPKAC
-381 KHSSKIGEC
+381 KHATAEGVC
-390 KASGHFTDCIEAC
+390 TASEHFDDCIMAC

-416 VHYADCVKTCIETN
+416 AHHTDCIKACIETT
-430 QEGKCP
+430 QEHKCP
-436 AIKYHYDG
+436 ATKYHYDG
-444 CIGKCVGAT
+444 CIEKCTESA
-453 VSGQCPAHIHRKACI
+453 VSGECPAHIHKKGCI
-468 ESCVSANTVGKCTAG
+468 ESCISADTVGKCTAG
-483 FHKADCIES
+483 HHKADCIES
-492 CIGNE
+492 CIV
-497 SSPSNPCPAT
+497 SKSADDPCPAT

-514 FQGATY
+514 FQNATY
-520 TGRIFKVV
+520 TGQVFKVV
-528 SVGDGVLVG
+528 SVGSGTLVG
-537 YWDPTVYELVK
+537 YWDSTVYDVVK
-548 TADGW
+548 TASGW
-553 ARKDGQPL
+553 VRKDGQPFS
-561 GTGNCIQAGNV
+561 TNNCVQAD
-572 TASGSFQAGDTL
+572 TISASGSYQAGDVL

-589 TKDGESSSLG
+589 TKDGESHSLG
-599 LVKIGSG
+599 LVKISSG
-606 SQNPGI
+606 SQM
-612 PGFPGNLAGL
+612 PGFDLS
-622 MAGLMGGYGGYGGTG
+622 GLMGMMGGFSMGGYGGTG
-637 SSSQTQLYSLD
+637 SSQTQLYSLD

-660 LTVTIAVDEKDIA
+660 MTVTIAVDEKDIA

-683 TMNALPDETFEGEV
+683 TMNALPDETFEGQV
-697 TRVAQTGGGNG
+697 TRVAQTGSGNG

-721 ESDMLPGMSTTAE
+721 ESDMLPGMSTTAQ

-749 ALQDEGGKT
+749 ALRDEGGKT
-758 LVYTGKDKKTGELTN
+758 LVYTGKDKKTGEPAS

>member
-1 MDKTKKKNIRRYIL
+1 MDKTKKKNVRRYIL
-15 WGVLAVVVAA
+15 WGVLAVVVAGLAMLPA
-25 LALMPA
+25 LA
-31 MARRQDAQDGPVASI
+31 RQQDAQDGPVASV
-46 LEAEVKQGSV
+46 LEAEVKEGSV
-56 QTTVRGGGTLE
+56 QATVRGGGTLE

-75 LPAQVKITEFLV
+75 LPAEVKITEFLV
-87 KNGQEVKAGD
+87 KNGQEVKKGD

-113 VRSSMAAVEKQME
+113 IRTSMAAVEKQME

-148 YANPGDSVAQVLVEH
+148 YAGPGDSVAQVLVEH
-163 GGLALLSLDGRMSV
+163 GALALLSLDGRMCV
-177 TLAVSSQLVPGDSVK
+177 TLTVSSQLIPGDSIN

-198 KTVTGRVET
+198 KTVTGRVES

-224 GDRVTLEGL
+224 GDTVTLEGL
-233 GSGSLEIHDPWLATA
+233 GSGSLEIHNPWLATA

-253 SYVSVRLEQT
+253 SQVNIRLEQT
-263 VSSGASLFTLKD
+263 VSSGGSLFTLKD

-288 HREYEEL
+288 HRDYEEL

-305 GLITAPCDG
+305 GVITAPCDG
-314 LVSGIDTDS
+314 LVSGIDRDS
-323 THLLAAQDE
+323 THLLAAEDE
-332 DITADLLNSEDG
+332 ELTANLLNADDG

-359 GDDKCPL
+359 GDPLCPL
-366 KGTDSGHQTGCPKVC
+366 KGTDPNHKKDCPRAC
-381 KHSSKIGEC
+381 MHSTSEAEC
-390 KASGHFTDCIEAC
+390 MASEHFTDCIMAC
-403 THAENPEDCPATG
+403 TRAENPEDCPATG
-416 VHYADCVKTCIETN
+416 AHHTDCIKACIETSR
-430 QEGKCP
+430 EGECP
-436 AIKYHYDG
+436 ATKYHYDG
-444 CIGKCVGAT
+444 CIEKCTESA
-453 VSGQCPAHIHRKACI
+453 VSGECPAHIHKKGCI
-468 ESCVSANTVGKCTAG
+468 ELCRSASTPKKCTAKH
-483 FHKADCIES
+483 HKVDCIES
-492 CIGNE
+492 CIGVE
-497 SSPSNPCPAT
+497 ASVSNPCPAT

-514 FQGATY
+514 FQNATY
-520 TGRIFKVV
+520 TGKVFKVV
-528 SVGDGVLVG
+528 SVGSGALVG
-537 YWDPTVYELVK
+537 YWDSTVYDVVK

-553 ARKDGQPL
+553 ARKDGQPFS
-561 GTGNCIQAGNV
+561 TNNCINAG
-572 TASGSFQAGDTL
+572 TASGTFQSGDIL
-584 LSVTV
+584 LEVTV
-589 TKDGESSSLG
+589 HKNGEKDSPLG
-599 LVKIGSG
+599 LFKVGSFSQSQNFNFPGVISSMMGGSTGSG
-606 SQNPGI
+606 S
-612 PGFPGNLAGL
+612 
-622 MAGLMGGYGGYGGTG
+622 
-637 SSSQTQLYSLD
+637 STQLYSLD

-660 LTVTIAVDEKDIA
+660 MTVTIAVDEKDIA

-683 TMNALPDETFEGEV
+683 TMNALPDETFEGQV
-697 TRVAQTGGGNG
+697 TRVSQTGSGNG

-721 ESDMLPGMSTTAE
+721 ESDMLPGMSATAE
-734 LTLYEKMDV
+734 LTLYEKMNV

-749 ALQDEGGKT
+749 ALRDEGGKT
-758 LVYTGKDKKTGELTN
+758 LVYTGKDKKTGEPAN

>member
-1 MDKTKKKNIRRYIL
+1 MDKTKKKNVRRYIL
-15 WGVLAVVVAA
+15 WGVLAVVVAGLAMLPA
-25 LALMPA
+25 LA
-31 MARRQDAQDGPVASI
+31 RQQDAQDGPVASV
-46 LEAEVKQGSV
+46 LEATVKEGSV
-56 QTTVRGGGTLE
+56 QATVRGGGTLE

-75 LPAQVKITEFLV
+75 LPVDVKITEFLV
-87 KNGQEVKAGD
+87 KNGQEVKKGD

-113 VRSSMAAVEKQME
+113 IRTSMAAVEKQME
-126 TYSDEKSA
+126 TFSDEKSA

-148 YANPGDSVAQVLVEH
+148 YVGPGDSVTQVLVEH
-163 GGLALLSLDGRMSV
+163 GALALLSLDGRMSV
-177 TLAVSSQLVPGDSVK
+177 TLTVSSQLIPGDSIP

-198 KTVTGRVET
+198 KTVTGRVES

-224 GDRVTLEGL
+224 GDTVTLEGL
-233 GSGSLEIHDPWLATA
+233 GSGSLEIHNPWLATA

-253 SYVSVRLEQT
+253 SQVNIRLEQT
-263 VSSGASLFTLKD
+263 VSSGGSLFTLKD
-275 TDYTAQRELLAQT
+275 TDYTAQRELLAET
-288 HREYEEL
+288 HRDYEEL

-305 GLITAPCDG
+305 GVITAPCDG

-323 THLLAAQDE
+323 THLLAAEDE
-332 DITADLLNSEDG
+332 ELTASLLNADGG
-344 DFRLVFLS
+344 DFRLVLLS

-366 KGTDSGHQTGCPKVC
+366 KGTDSGHQDGCPKACTHATSEGVC
-381 KHSSKIGEC
+381 T
-390 KASGHFTDCIEAC
+390 ASEHFDDCIMAC

-416 VHYADCVKTCIETN
+416 AHHTDCIKSCIETN

-436 AIKYHYDG
+436 ATKYHYDG
-444 CIGKCVGAT
+444 CIEKCTESA
-453 VSGQCPAHIHRKACI
+453 VSGECPAHIHKKGCI
-468 ESCVSANTVGKCTAG
+468 ESCISADTQGKCTAG
-483 FHKADCIES
+483 HHKADCIES
-492 CIGNE
+492 CIV
-497 SSPSNPCPAT
+497 SKSADDPCPAT

-514 FQGATY
+514 FQNATY
-520 TGRIFKVV
+520 TGQVFKVV
-528 SVGDGVLVG
+528 SVGSGVLVG
-537 YWDPTVYELVK
+537 YWDSTVYDVVK
-548 TADGW
+548 TASGW
-553 ARKDGQPL
+553 ARKDGQPFS
-561 GTGNCIQAGNV
+561 TNNCVQAD
-572 TASGSFQAGDTL
+572 TISASGSYQAGDTL
-584 LSVTV
+584 LSVTM

-599 LVKIGSG
+599 LVKISSG
-606 SQNPGI
+606 SQK
-612 PGFPGNLAGL
+612 PGFDLS
-622 MAGLMGGYGGYGGTG
+622 GLMGMMGGFSMGGYGGTG
-637 SSSQTQLYSLD
+637 SGSSAQLYSLD

-660 LTVTIAVDEKDIA
+660 MTVTIAVDEKDIA

-683 TMNALPDETFEGEV
+683 TMNALPDETFEGQV
-697 TRVAQTGGGNG
+697 TRVAQTGSGNG

-721 ESDMLPGMSTTAE
+721 ESDMLPGMSTTAQ

-749 ALQDEGGKT
+749 ALRDEGGKT
-758 LVYTGKDKKTGELTN
+758 LVYTGKDKKTGEPAN

-796 TTVYYSYYD
+796 TTVYYLYYD

>member
-1 MDKTKKKNIRRYIL
+1 MDKTKKKNVRRYIL
-15 WGVLAVVVAA
+15 WGVLAVVVAGLAMLPA
-25 LALMPA
+25 LA
-31 MARRQDAQDGPVASI
+31 RQQDAQDGPVASV
-46 LEAEVKQGSV
+46 LEATVKEGSV
-56 QTTVRGGGTLE
+56 QATVRGGGTLE

-75 LPAQVKITEFLV
+75 LPAEVKITEFLV
-87 KNGQEVKAGD
+87 KNGQEVKKGD

-113 VRSSMAAVEKQME
+113 VRTSMAAVEKQME
-126 TYSDEKSA
+126 TFSDEKSA

-148 YANPGDSVAQVLVEH
+148 YANPGDSVSAVLVEH
-163 GGLALLSLDGRMSV
+163 GPLALLSLDGRMSV
-177 TLAVSSQLVPGDSVK
+177 TLTVSSQLIPGDSIN

-198 KTVTGRVET
+198 KTVTGRVES

-224 GDRVTLEGL
+224 GDTVTLEGL
-233 GSGSLEIHDPWLATA
+233 GSGSLEIHNPWLATA

-253 SYVSVRLEQT
+253 SQVNIRLEQT
-263 VSSGASLFTLKD
+263 VSSGGSLFTLKD
-275 TDYTAQRELLAQT
+275 TDYTAQRELLAET
-288 HREYEEL
+288 HRKYEEL

-305 GLITAPCDG
+305 GVITAPCDG

-323 THLLAAQDE
+323 THLLAAEDE
-332 DITADLLNSEDG
+332 EITASLLNADDG
-344 DFRLVFLS
+344 DFRLVLLS

-366 KGTDSGHQTGCPKVC
+366 KGTDSGHQAGCPRACTHATSEGVC
-381 KHSSKIGEC
+381 T
-390 KASGHFTDCIEAC
+390 ASEHFADCIMAC

-416 VHYADCVKTCIETN
+416 AHHTDCIKACIETN

-436 AIKYHYDG
+436 ATKYHYDG
-444 CIGKCVGAT
+444 CIEKCTESA
-453 VSGQCPAHIHRKACI
+453 VSGECPAHIHKKGCI
-468 ESCVSANTVGKCTAG
+468 ESCISADTAGKCTAG
-483 FHKADCIES
+483 HHKADCIES
-492 CIGNE
+492 CIV
-497 SSPSNPCPAT
+497 SKSADDPCPAT

-514 FQGATY
+514 FQNATY
-520 TGRIFKVV
+520 TGQVFKVV
-528 SVGDGVLVG
+528 SVGSGVLVG
-537 YWDPTVYELVK
+537 YWDSTVYDVVK
-548 TADGW
+548 TASGW
-553 ARKDGQPL
+553 ARKDGQPFS
-561 GTGNCIQAGNV
+561 TNNCVQAD
-572 TASGSFQAGDTL
+572 TISASGNYQAGDVL

-589 TKDGESSSLG
+589 TKDGESHSLG
-599 LVKIGSG
+599 LVKISSG
-606 SQNPGI
+606 SQM
-612 PGFPGNLAGL
+612 PGFDLSGL
-622 MAGLMGGYGGYGGTG
+622 MGMMGGFSMGGYGSTG
-637 SSSQTQLYSLD
+637 SSQTQLYSLD

-660 LTVTIAVDEKDIA
+660 MTVTIAVDEKDIA

-683 TMNALPDETFEGEV
+683 TMNALPDETFEGQV
-697 TRVAQTGGGNG
+697 TRVAQTGSGNG

-721 ESDMLPGMSTTAE
+721 ESDMLPGMSTTAQ

-749 ALQDEGGKT
+749 ALRDEGGKT
-758 LVYTGKDKKTGELTN
+758 LVYTGKDKKTGEPAN

>member
-1 MDKTKKKNIRRYIL
+1 MDKTKKKSIRRYIL
-15 WGVLAVVVAA
+15 WGVLAVVVAGLAMLPA
-25 LALMPA
+25 LA
-31 MARRQDAQDGPVASI
+31 RQQDAQDGPVASV
-46 LEAEVKQGSV
+46 LEAEVKNGSI
-56 QTTVRGGGTLE
+56 QTIVRGGGTLE

-75 LPAQVKITEFLV
+75 LPLDVKITEFLV
-87 KNGQEVKAGD
+87 KNGQEVKKGD

-113 VRSSMAAVEKQME
+113 IRTSMAAVEKQME

-148 YANPGDSVAQVLVEH
+148 YAGPGDSVAQVLVEH
-163 GGLALLSLDGRMSV
+163 GALALLSLDGRMRV
-177 TLAVSSQLVPGDSVK
+177 TLTVSSQLIPGDSIP

-198 KTVTGRVET
+198 KTVTGRVES

-224 GDRVTLEGL
+224 GDTVTLEGL
-233 GSGSLEIHDPWLATA
+233 GSGSLEIHNPWLATA

-253 SYVSVRLEQT
+253 SQVNIRLEQT
-263 VSSGASLFTLKD
+263 VSSGGSLFTLKD
-275 TDYTAQRELLAQT
+275 TDYTAQRELLAET
-288 HREYEEL
+288 HRKYEEL

-305 GLITAPCDG
+305 GVITAPCDG

-323 THLLAAQDE
+323 THLLAAE
-332 DITADLLNSEDG
+332 DAEITASLLNADDG

-366 KGTDSGHQTGCPKVC
+366 NGKDPNHKEGCPKAC
-381 KHSSKIGEC
+381 KH
-390 KASGHFTDCIEAC
+390 
-403 THAENPEDCPATG
+403 ATSEG
-416 VHYADCVKTCIETN
+416 V
-430 QEGKCP
+430 
-436 AIKYHYDG
+436 
-444 CIGKCVGAT
+444 
-453 VSGQCPAHIHRKACI
+453 
-468 ESCVSANTVGKCTAG
+468 CTASEH
-483 FHKADCIES
+483 FADCIES
-492 CIGNE
+492 CSHADNAEKCHATGAHHKDCICRCVSAQKEGVCDAEKHNPNCIELCIE
-497 SSPSNPCPAT
+497 SDGSNVCPAKVHKVDCIYSC
-507 KHKDGCY
+507 KHADNVADCPAGAHHYNDCIKDCIKSTNANDFCPASKHQDGCY
-514 FQGATY
+514 YKDVTY
-520 TGRIFKVV
+520 YTAQVFVV
-528 SVGDGVLVG
+528 GSVGTSELIGSIDSTSYRVEKTATGWKRADGR
-537 YWDPTVYELVK
+537 PI
-548 TADGW
+548 TADGC
-553 ARKDGQPL
+553 ATQETISAP
-561 GTGNCIQAGNV
+561 NA
-572 TASGSFQAGDTL
+572 GSFQQGDVVLIITAHKANGQDSKTL
-584 LSVTV
+584 VLYSRTQMPNIPNI
-589 TKDGESSSLG
+589 TGMGGFSMGGST
-599 LVKIGSG
+599 GSG
-606 SQNPGI
+606 S
-612 PGFPGNLAGL
+612 
-622 MAGLMGGYGGYGGTG
+622 
-637 SSSQTQLYSLD
+637 STQLYSLD

-660 LTVTIAVDEKDIA
+660 MTVTIAVDEKDIA

-683 TMNALPDETFEGEV
+683 TMNALPDETFEGQV
-697 TRVAQTGGGNG
+697 TRVAQTGSGSG

-734 LTLYEKMDV
+734 LTLYEKMNV

-758 LVYTGKDKKTGELTN
+758 LVYTGKDKKTGEPAN

>member
-1 MDKTKKKNIRRYIL
+1 MDKTKKKNVRRYIL
-15 WGVLAVVVAA
+15 WGVLAVVVAGLAMLPA
-25 LALMPA
+25 LA
-31 MARRQDAQDGPVASI
+31 RQQDAQDGPVASV
-46 LEAEVKQGSV
+46 LEATVKEGSV
-56 QTTVRGGGTLE
+56 QATVRGGGTLE

-75 LPAQVKITEFLV
+75 LPAEVKITEFLV
-87 KNGQEVKAGD
+87 KNGQEVKKGD

-113 VRSSMAAVEKQME
+113 IRTSMAAVEKQME
-126 TYSDEKSA
+126 TFSDEKSA

-148 YANPGDSVAQVLVEH
+148 YANPGDSVSAVLVEH
-163 GGLALLSLDGRMSV
+163 GALALLSLDGRMRV
-177 TLAVSSQLVPGDSVK
+177 TLTVSSQLIPGDSIN

-198 KTVTGRVET
+198 KTVTGRVES

-224 GDRVTLEGL
+224 GDTVTLEGL
-233 GSGSLEIHDPWLATA
+233 GSGSLEIHNPWLATA

-253 SYVSVRLEQT
+253 SQVNIRLEQT
-263 VSSGASLFTLKD
+263 VSSGGSLFTLKD
-275 TDYTAQRELLAQT
+275 TDYTAQRELLAET
-288 HREYEEL
+288 HRDYEEL

-305 GLITAPCDG
+305 GVITAPCDG
-314 LVSGIDTDS
+314 LVSGIDRDS
-323 THLLAAQDE
+323 THLLAAEDE
-332 DITADLLNSEDG
+332 EITASLLNADDG

-366 KGTDSGHQTGCPKVC
+366 KGTDSGHQAGCPKAC
-381 KHSSKIGEC
+381 KHATAEGVC
-390 KASGHFTDCIEAC
+390 TASEHFADCIMAC

-416 VHYADCVKTCIETN
+416 AHHTDCIKACIETN

-436 AIKYHYDG
+436 ATKYHYDG
-444 CIGKCVGAT
+444 CIEKCTESA
-453 VSGQCPAHIHRKACI
+453 VSGECPAHIHKKGCI
-468 ESCVSANTVGKCTAG
+468 ESCISADTLGKCTAG
-483 FHKADCIES
+483 HHKADCIES
-492 CIGNE
+492 CIV
-497 SSPSNPCPAT
+497 SKSADDPCPAT

-514 FQGATY
+514 FQNATY
-520 TGRIFKVV
+520 TGKVFKVV
-528 SVGDGVLVG
+528 SVGSGVLVG
-537 YWDPTVYELVK
+537 YWDSTVYDVVK
-548 TADGW
+548 TASGW
-553 ARKDGQPL
+553 ARKDGQPFS
-561 GTGNCIQAGNV
+561 TNNCVQAD
-572 TASGSFQAGDTL
+572 TISASGNYQAGDVL

-589 TKDGESSSLG
+589 TKDGESHSLG
-599 LVKIGSG
+599 LVKISSG
-606 SQNPGI
+606 SQM
-612 PGFPGNLAGL
+612 PGFDLSGL
-622 MAGLMGGYGGYGGTG
+622 MGMMGGFSMGGYGSTG
-637 SSSQTQLYSLD
+637 SSQTQLYSLD

-660 LTVTIAVDEKDIA
+660 MTVTIAVDEKDIA

-683 TMNALPDETFEGEV
+683 TMNALPDETFEGQV
-697 TRVAQTGGGNG
+697 TRVAQTGSGNG

-721 ESDMLPGMSTTAE
+721 ESDMLPGMSTTAQ

-749 ALQDEGGKT
+749 ALRDEGGKT
-758 LVYTGKDKKTGELTN
+758 LVYTGKDKKTGEPAN

>member
-1 MDKTKKKNIRRYIL
+1 MDKTKKKNVRRYIL
-15 WGVLAVVVAA
+15 WGVLAVVVAGLAMLPA
-25 LALMPA
+25 LA
-31 MARRQDAQDGPVASI
+31 RQQDAQDGPVASV
-46 LEAEVKQGSV
+46 LEAEVKEGSV
-56 QTTVRGGGTLE
+56 QAIVRGGGTLE

-75 LPAQVKITEFLV
+75 LPAEVKITEFLV
-87 KNGQEVKAGD
+87 KNGQEVKKGD

-113 VRSSMAAVEKQME
+113 IRTSMAAVEKQME

-148 YANPGDSVAQVLVEH
+148 YAGPGDSVAQVLVEH
-163 GGLALLSLDGRMSV
+163 GALALLSLDGRMSV
-177 TLAVSSQLVPGDSVK
+177 TLTVSSQLIPGDTIP

-198 KTVTGRVET
+198 KTVTGRVES

-224 GDRVTLEGL
+224 GDTVTLEGL
-233 GSGSLEIHDPWLATA
+233 GSGSLEIHNPWLATA

-253 SYVSVRLEQT
+253 SQVNIRLEQT
-263 VSSGASLFTLKD
+263 VSSGGSLFTLKD
-275 TDYTAQRELLAQT
+275 TDYTAQRELLAET
-288 HREYEEL
+288 HRKYEEL

-305 GLITAPCDG
+305 GVITAPCDG
-314 LVSGIDTDS
+314 LVSGIDRDS
-323 THLLAAQDE
+323 THLLAAEDE
-332 DITADLLNSEDG
+332 EITANLLNADDG
-344 DFRLVFLS
+344 DFRLVLLS

-366 KGTDSGHQTGCPKVC
+366 NGKDPNHKEGCPKAC
-381 KHSSKIGEC
+381 KHATSEGVC
-390 KASGHFTDCIEAC
+390 TASEHFDDCIESC
-403 THAENPEDCPATG
+403 SHEENPEDCHATG
-416 VHYADCVKTCIETN
+416 VHHTDCIKACIETT
-430 QEGKCP
+430 QEHKCP
-436 AIKYHYDG
+436 ATKYHYDG
-444 CIGKCVGAT
+444 CIEKCTESA
-453 VSGQCPAHIHRKACI
+453 VSGQCPAHIHKQGCI
-468 ESCVSANTVGKCTAG
+468 ESCISASTVGKCKAG
-483 FHKADCIES
+483 HHKADCIES
-492 CIGNE
+492 CIV
-497 SSPSNPCPAT
+497 STSASNPCPAT

-514 FQGATY
+514 FQNATY
-520 TGRIFKVV
+520 TGKIFKVV

-548 TADGW
+548 TSDGW
-553 ARKDGQPL
+553 ARKDGKPFSTNL
-561 GTGNCIQAGNV
+561 CVQADTI
-572 TASGSFQAGDTL
+572 TAANAGSFQSGDTL

-606 SQNPGI
+606 GSQM
-612 PGFPGNLAGL
+612 PGFDLS
-622 MAGLMGGYGGYGGTG
+622 GLMGMMGGYSMGGSTG
-637 SSSQTQLYSLD
+637 SSQTQLYSLD
-648 GDVLLT
+648 GDALLT

-660 LTVTIAVDEKDIA
+660 MTVTIAVDEKDIA

-683 TMNALPDETFEGEV
+683 AMNALPDETFEGQV
-697 TRVAQTGGGNG
+697 TRVAQTGSGSG

-734 LTLYEKMDV
+734 LTLYEKMNV

-749 ALQDEGGKT
+749 ALRDEGGKT
-758 LVYTGKDKKTGELTN
+758 LVYTGKDKKTGEPAN

-805 TVTESDAVETERSMF
+805 TVTESDAVETEHSMF

>member
-1 MDKTKKKNIRRYIL
+1 MDKTKKKNVRRYIL
-15 WGVLAVVVAA
+15 WGVLAVVVAGLAMLPA
-25 LALMPA
+25 LA
-31 MARRQDAQDGPVASI
+31 RQQDAQDGPVASV
-46 LEAEVKQGSV
+46 LEAEVKEGSV
-56 QTTVRGGGTLE
+56 QAIVRGGGTLE

-75 LPAQVKITEFLV
+75 LPAEVKITEFLV
-87 KNGQEVKAGD
+87 KNGQEVKKGD

-113 VRSSMAAVEKQME
+113 IRTSMAAVEKQME

-163 GGLALLSLDGRMSV
+163 GALALLSLDGRMSV
-177 TLAVSSQLVPGDSVK
+177 TLTVSSQLIPGDSIN

-198 KTVTGRVET
+198 KTVTGRVES

-224 GDRVTLEGL
+224 GDTVTLEGL
-233 GSGSLEIHDPWLATA
+233 GSGSLEIHNPWLATA

-253 SYVSVRLEQT
+253 SQVNIRLEQT
-263 VSSGASLFTLKD
+263 VSSGGSLFTLKD
-275 TDYTAQRELLAQT
+275 TDYTAQRELLAET
-288 HREYEEL
+288 HRKYEEL

-305 GLITAPCDG
+305 GVITAPCDG

-323 THLLAAQDE
+323 THLLAAEDE
-332 DITADLLNSEDG
+332 ELTASLLNADGG

-359 GDDKCPL
+359 GDPLCPL
-366 KGTDSGHQTGCPKVC
+366 KGTDPNHKEGCPKAC
-381 KHSSKIGEC
+381 RHAAYEAEC
-390 KASGHFTDCIEAC
+390 MASEHFDDCIMAC

-416 VHYADCVKTCIETN
+416 AHHTDCIKACIETT
-430 QEGKCP
+430 QEHKCP
-436 AIKYHYDG
+436 ATKYHYDG
-444 CIGKCVGAT
+444 CIEKCTESA
-453 VSGQCPAHIHRKACI
+453 VSGQCPAHIHKQGCI
-468 ESCVSANTVGKCTAG
+468 ESCISASTVGKCKAG
-483 FHKADCIES
+483 HHKADCIES
-492 CIGNE
+492 CIV
-497 SSPSNPCPAT
+497 STSASNPCPAT

-514 FQGATY
+514 FQNATY
-520 TGRIFKVV
+520 TGQVFKVV
-528 SVGDGVLVG
+528 SVGNGVLVG

-553 ARKDGQPL
+553 ARKDGKPFSTNL
-561 GTGNCIQAGNV
+561 CVQADTIPAAN
-572 TASGSFQAGDTL
+572 AGSFQSGDTL

-606 SQNPGI
+606 GTQM
-612 PGFPGNLAGL
+612 PGFDLS
-622 MAGLMGGYGGYGGTG
+622 GLMGMMGGYSMGGSTG
-637 SSSQTQLYSLD
+637 SSQTQLYSLD

-660 LTVTIAVDEKDIA
+660 MTVTIAVDEKDIA

-683 TMNALPDETFEGEV
+683 TMNALPDETFEGQV
-697 TRVAQTGGGNG
+697 TRVAQTGSGSG

-734 LTLYEKMDV
+734 LTLYEKMNV

-749 ALQDEGGKT
+749 ALRDEGGKT
-758 LVYTGKDKKTGELTN
+758 LVYTGKDKKTGEPAN

-805 TVTESDAVETERSMF
+805 TVTESDAVETEHSMF

>member
-1 MDKTKKKNIRRYIL
+1 MDKTKKKNVRRYIL
-15 WGVLAVVVAA
+15 WGVLAVVVAGLAMLPA
-25 LALMPA
+25 LA
-31 MARRQDAQDGPVASI
+31 RQQDAQDGPVASV
-46 LEAEVKQGSV
+46 LEAEVKEGSV
-56 QTTVRGGGTLE
+56 QAIVRGGGTLE

-75 LPAQVKITEFLV
+75 LPAEVKITEFLV
-87 KNGQEVKAGD
+87 KNGQEVKKGD

-113 VRSSMAAVEKQME
+113 IRTSMAAVEKQME

-148 YANPGDSVAQVLVEH
+148 YAGPGDSVAQVLVEH
-163 GGLALLSLDGRMSV
+163 GALALLSLDGRMSV
-177 TLAVSSQLVPGDSVK
+177 TLTVSSQLIPGDSIN

-198 KTVTGRVET
+198 KTVTGRVES

-224 GDRVTLEGL
+224 GDTVTLEGL
-233 GSGSLEIHDPWLATA
+233 GSGSLEIHNPWLATA

-253 SYVSVRLEQT
+253 SQVNIRLEQT
-263 VSSGASLFTLKD
+263 VSSGGSLFTLKD
-275 TDYTAQRELLAQT
+275 TDYTAQRELLAET
-288 HREYEEL
+288 HRKYEEL

-305 GLITAPCDG
+305 GVITAPCDG
-314 LVSGIDTDS
+314 LVSGIDRDS
-323 THLLAAQDE
+323 THLLAAEDE
-332 DITADLLNSEDG
+332 ELTASLLNADGG

-366 KGTDSGHQTGCPKVC
+366 NGKDPNHKEGCPKAC
-381 KHSSKIGEC
+381 KHATSEGVC
-390 KASGHFTDCIEAC
+390 TASEHFADCIMAC
-403 THAENPEDCPATG
+403 TRAENPEDCPATG
-416 VHYADCVKTCIETN
+416 AHHTDCIKACIETT

-436 AIKYHYDG
+436 ATKYHYDG
-444 CIGKCVGAT
+444 CIEKCTESA
-453 VSGQCPAHIHRKACI
+453 VSGQCPAHIHKQGCI
-468 ESCVSANTVGKCTAG
+468 ESCISASTVGKCKAG
-483 FHKADCIES
+483 HHKADCIES
-492 CIGNE
+492 CIV
-497 SSPSNPCPAT
+497 STSASNPCPAT

-514 FQGATY
+514 FQNATY
-520 TGRIFKVV
+520 TGQIFKVV

-553 ARKDGQPL
+553 ARKDGKPFSTNL
-561 GTGNCIQAGNV
+561 CVQADTI
-572 TASGSFQAGDTL
+572 TAANAGSFQSGDTL

-599 LVKIGSG
+599 LIKIGSG
-606 SQNPGI
+606 GSQM
-612 PGFPGNLAGL
+612 PGFDLS
-622 MAGLMGGYGGYGGTG
+622 GLMGMMGGFSMGGSTG
-637 SSSQTQLYSLD
+637 SSSSTQLYSLD

-660 LTVTIAVDEKDIA
+660 MTVTIAVDEKDIA

-683 TMNALPDETFEGEV
+683 TMNALPDETFEGQV
-697 TRVAQTGGGNG
+697 TRVAQTGSGSG

-734 LTLYEKMDV
+734 LTLYEKMNV

-749 ALQDEGGKT
+749 ALRDEGGKT
-758 LVYTGKDKKTGELTN
+758 LVYTGKDKKTGEPAN

>member
-1 MDKTKKKNIRRYIL
+1 MDKTKKKNVRRYIL
-15 WGVLAVVVAA
+15 WGVLAVVVAGLAMLPA
-25 LALMPA
+25 LA
-31 MARRQDAQDGPVASI
+31 RQQDAQDGPVASV
-46 LEAEVKQGSV
+46 LEATVKEGSV
-56 QTTVRGGGTLE
+56 QATVRGGGTLE

-75 LPAQVKITEFLV
+75 LPPDVKITEFLV
-87 KNGQEVKAGD
+87 KNGQEVKKGD

-113 VRSSMAAVEKQME
+113 IRTSMAALEKQME
-126 TYSDEKSA
+126 TFSDEKSA

-148 YANPGDSVAQVLVEH
+148 YAGPGDSVAQVLVEH
-163 GGLALLSLDGRMSV
+163 GALALLSLDGRMRV
-177 TLAVSSQLVPGDSVK
+177 TLTVSSQLIPGDSIP

-198 KTVTGRVET
+198 KTVTGRVES

-224 GDRVTLEGL
+224 GDTVTLEGL
-233 GSGSLEIHDPWLATA
+233 GSGSLEIHNPWLATA

-253 SYVSVRLEQT
+253 SQVNIRLEQT
-263 VSSGASLFTLKD
+263 VSSGGSLFTLKD
-275 TDYTAQRELLAQT
+275 TDYTAQRELLAET
-288 HREYEEL
+288 HRDYEEL

-305 GLITAPCDG
+305 GVITAPCDG

-323 THLLAAQDE
+323 THLLAAEDE
-332 DITADLLNSEDG
+332 ELTASLLNADDG
-344 DFRLVFLS
+344 DFRLVLLS

-366 KGTDSGHQTGCPKVC
+366 KGTDSGHQAGCPK
-381 KHSSKIGEC
+381 
-390 KASGHFTDCIEAC
+390 AC
-403 THAENPEDCPATG
+403 THAASEGVCTASEHFADCIMACTRAENPEDCPATG
-416 VHYADCVKTCIETN
+416 AHHTDCIKACIETT
-430 QEGKCP
+430 QEHKCP
-436 AIKYHYDG
+436 ATKYHYDG
-444 CIGKCVGAT
+444 CIEKCTESAL
-453 VSGQCPAHIHRKACI
+453 SGECPAHIHKKGCI
-468 ESCVSANTVGKCTAG
+468 ESCISADTAGKCTAG
-483 FHKADCIES
+483 HHKADCIES
-492 CIGNE
+492 CIV
-497 SSPSNPCPAT
+497 SKSADDPCPAT

-514 FQGATY
+514 FQNATY
-520 TGRIFKVV
+520 TGQVFKVV
-528 SVGDGVLVG
+528 SVGSGALVG
-537 YWDPTVYELVK
+537 YWDPTVYDVVK

-553 ARKDGQPL
+553 ARKDGQPFSTNQCL
-561 GTGNCIQAGNV
+561 QAA
-572 TASGSFQAGDTL
+572 TIPASGNYQAGDVL

-589 TKDGESSSLG
+589 HKSGENDSSLG
-599 LVKIGSG
+599 LVKISSGGSQMPGFDLSGLMGMMGGFSMGGSTGSG
-606 SQNPGI
+606 S
-612 PGFPGNLAGL
+612 
-622 MAGLMGGYGGYGGTG
+622 
-637 SSSQTQLYSLD
+637 STQLYSLD

-660 LTVTIAVDEKDIA
+660 MTVTIAVDEKDIA

-683 TMNALPDETFEGEV
+683 TMNALPDETFEGQV
-697 TRVAQTGGGNG
+697 TRVAQTGSGNG

-734 LTLYEKMDV
+734 LTLYEKMNV

-749 ALQDEGGKT
+749 ALRDEGGKT
-758 LVYTGKDKKTGELTN
+758 LVYTGKDKKTGEPAN

-786 VEILSGIDSG
+786 VEILSDIDSG